1 MPKLNSKF
9 VKQLE
14 KSDDSNLCTLYV
26 KGDWNDA
33 DYITEDTQLINFS
46 RFICF

>member
-26 KGDWNDA
+26 KGDWNDV
-33 DYITEDTQLINFS
+33 DYITELINFS